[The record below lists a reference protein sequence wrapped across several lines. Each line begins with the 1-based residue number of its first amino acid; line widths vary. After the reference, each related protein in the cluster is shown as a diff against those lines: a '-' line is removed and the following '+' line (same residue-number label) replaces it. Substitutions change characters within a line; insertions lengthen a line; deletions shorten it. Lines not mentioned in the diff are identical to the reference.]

1 MRGRSLLSCTTNTSI
16 ISPNPESSWCHHL
29 LGELWTNRN
38 WRQTSAPSIRYG
50 LGYTLV
56 SAHSAGGAPAPTLLI

>member
-1 MRGRSLLSCTTNTSI
+1 MKG
-16 ISPNPESSWCHHL
+16 PERTQPSALYHQHQHHL
-29 LGELWTNRN
+29 PKPRVLLVTSPPGTNRN

-56 SAHSAGGAPAPTLLI
+56 SAYSAAGAPAPRLLI